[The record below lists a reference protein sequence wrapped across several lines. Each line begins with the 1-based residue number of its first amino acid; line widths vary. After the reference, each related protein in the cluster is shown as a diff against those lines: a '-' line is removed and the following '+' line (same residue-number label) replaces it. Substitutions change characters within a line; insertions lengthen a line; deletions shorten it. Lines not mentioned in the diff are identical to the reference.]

1 VPWSL
6 SGPGPDAGAASRN
19 PVLLRRA
26 ATALILAPIVLAS
39 IALGKWAILVVL
51 LVVIAGAAYELSRA
65 LEPLPLVAA
74 LGAGALPLLLS
85 IPYHQTGVL
94 AGAVAGLP
102 WALMWLAGKPETRT
116 LRAVLAVLLMSL
128 WVGVPLA
135 HLGLFPRSQAGVV
148 LILIAVVGPWISDSG
163 AYFAGRLFGRRLLV
177 PSISPNK
184 TVEGSVGGL
193 LITMLIVG
201 PLAYQLLDFT
211 VAKAL
216 IIGAGVSVSSQCGD
230 LFESSLKRILDVKD
244 LGNFLPGHGGILDR
258 VDSLLFTAP
267 AVYYISLLV

>member
-1 VPWSL
+1 
-6 SGPGPDAGAASRN
+6 
-19 PVLLRRA
+19 VLRWRA
-26 ATALILAPIVLAS
+26 ATALVLAPIALAS
-39 IALGKWAILVVL
+39 IALGKWAIVVVL

-65 LEPLPLVAA
+65 LEPLPFMAA

-85 IPYHQTGVL
+85 IPYHKTGIL
-94 AGAVAGLP
+94 AGTVASLP
-102 WALMWLAGKPETRT
+102 WALFWLAGKPETRT

-135 HLGLFPRSQAGVV
+135 HLGLFPRSRYGVV

-163 AYFAGRLFGRRLLV
+163 AYFAGRFFGRNLLF
-177 PSISPNK
+177 PSLSPNK
-184 TVEGSVGGL
+184 TIEGSVGGL
-193 LITMLIVG
+193 LLTLLIVA
-201 PLAYQLLDFT
+201 PLSYQLLAFT

-244 LGNFLPGHGGILDR
+244 LGNFLPGHGGVLDR

>member
-1 VPWSL
+1 M
-6 SGPGPDAGAASRN
+6 
-19 PVLLRRA
+19 LRWRA
-26 ATALILAPIVLAS
+26 ATALVLAPIALAS
-39 IALGKWAILVVL
+39 IAIGKWAMLCVL

-65 LEPLPLVAA
+65 LEPLPFVAA
-74 LGAGALPLLLS
+74 LGGGALPLLLC
-85 IPYHQTGVL
+85 IPYHETGIL

-102 WALMWLAGKPETRT
+102 WALFWLARKPETRT

-135 HLGLFPRSQAGVV
+135 HLVLFPRTRYGVV
-148 LILIAVVGPWISDSG
+148 LILIAVVGPWISDAG
-163 AYFAGRLFGRRLLV
+163 AYFAGRFFGRHLLF
-177 PSISPNK
+177 PSLSPNK
-184 TVEGSVGGL
+184 TVEGGVGGL
-193 LITMLIVG
+193 LLTVLIVA
-201 PLAYQLLDFT
+201 PLAYQLRDFT
-211 VAKAL
+211 LAKAL
-216 IIGAGVSVSSQCGD
+216 VLGAGVSVSSQCGD

>member
-1 VPWSL
+1 
-6 SGPGPDAGAASRN
+6 
-19 PVLLRRA
+19 
-26 ATALILAPIVLAS
+26 
-39 IALGKWAILVVL
+39 
-51 LVVIAGAAYELSRA
+51 
-65 LEPLPLVAA
+65 
-74 LGAGALPLLLS
+74 
-85 IPYHQTGVL
+85 
-94 AGAVAGLP
+94 
-102 WALMWLAGKPETRT
+102 
-116 LRAVLAVLLMSL
+116 MSL

-163 AYFAGRLFGRRLLV
+163 AYFAGRFFGRNLLV
-177 PSISPNK
+177 PSLSPNK

-193 LITMLIVG
+193 LLTVLIVA
-201 PLAYQLLDFT
+201 PLALQLLDFT

-244 LGNFLPGHGGILDR
+244 LGNFLPGHGGVLDR

-267 AVYYISLLV
+267 TVYYISLLV